1 MFDFVFYVYLIRRHF
16 FFFFFKF
23 YTYIKNKNKN
33 KKAKIA
39 RWKKKYSEIIY
50 IGLIQ
55 IEITANSYNQQVP
68 LEVIRPKS
76 CTK

>member
-1 MFDFVFYVYLIRRHF
+1 MFDFFFYVYLIRRHF
-16 FFFFFKF
+16 FFFYKF
-23 YTYIKNKNKN
+23 YTYIKNKNK
-33 KKAKIA
+33 KAKIA
-39 RWKKKYSEIIY
+39 RRKKKYSEIIY

-55 IEITANSYNQQVP
+55 IEITENSYNQQVP

>member
-1 MFDFVFYVYLIRRHF
+1 MFDFFFYVYLIRRH

-23 YTYIKNKNKN
+23 YTYIKNKNK
-33 KKAKIA
+33 KAKIA
-39 RWKKKYSEIIY
+39 RRKKKYSEIIY
-50 IGLIQ
+50 IDLIQ